1 MREIKDLI
9 TKSLYSSRN
18 TGELNFSRFS
28 DISSLERMGLEFGI
42 EHLKKILANKELTQI
57 AISPIIHIP
66 NWINDFINY
75 LTENVRSKKIL
86 DPWINRNSF
95 LVNNVQKDFKGFCI
109 NPQEKNLIVQ
119 GFKIDESK
127 ILLGEPLE
135 LITQE
140 TEKSDLVVSF
150 PPFAMRAKTRE
161 SVSKDYSTDL
171 LIESSKHI
179 TKNGKL
185 IFLMPGKFVF
195 DKKIEKSL
203 KDSGLFVNALFY
215 IPEGSHS
222 PTTSIPSYLVIVSKL
237 ATQKT
242 FIAQLSSSV
251 STNNII
257 ADNFNKKKEGKTTSL
272 GSFIALENF
281 TSYKA
286 FEKDEDVFKI
296 GRRTGSKPTI
306 FKNIADFRTIK
317 NVSPEEMEHSN
328 NIIYLPRIGNSDVVE
343 NPSNFNIKPHNYIQV
358 ILENQVSPTY
368 LAKYLNT
375 SLGKL
380 TRESRKV
387 GTTIE
392 NITLSSLE
400 DAPLFIPNY
409 QEQISLIE
417 VNNKIENLLLEI
429 SEYQNQLWKRPSQ
442 AQEINKNIVKYE
454 EDNSIEKW
462 LDSLPFP
469 ISSILWKYIAI
480 SENKSKV
487 DYLLHFF
494 EAFSEFLSMLLLSAF
509 NQDQQFYKSESHR
522 WINNDGQY
530 EDWIKK
536 ATFGGWNNLTANLL
550 KAIRTLINDADKKD
564 IILNLLGKP
573 SSEFLN
579 LITSKGII
587 PVLENVREYRNDWK
601 GHGGISS
608 EQDNINRLTLLEHEL
623 NSLRQVIKGAFDDC
637 RLISATTGNYKN
649 GVFNFK
655 AKELVGNKTPF
666 NEIEVISLKPL
677 DENKLYFV
685 HQNHNEPIELLPFIK
700 FNQESKAC
708 YFYNSIQTT
717 NIRWVSFHFEQNSEL
732 MEVVDERFEEV
743 LSILKQQSE

>member
-1 MREIKDLI
+1 
-9 TKSLYSSRN
+9 
-18 TGELNFSRFS
+18 
-28 DISSLERMGLEFGI
+28 
-42 EHLKKILANKELTQI
+42 
-57 AISPIIHIP
+57 
-66 NWINDFINY
+66 
-75 LTENVRSKKIL
+75 
-86 DPWINRNSF
+86 
-95 LVNNVQKDFKGFCI
+95 
-109 NPQEKNLIVQ
+109 
-119 GFKIDESK
+119 
-127 ILLGEPLE
+127 
-135 LITQE
+135 
-140 TEKSDLVVSF
+140 
-150 PPFAMRAKTRE
+150 
-161 SVSKDYSTDL
+161 
-171 LIESSKHI
+171 
-179 TKNGKL
+179 
-185 IFLMPGKFVF
+185 
-195 DKKIEKSL
+195 
-203 KDSGLFVNALFY
+203 
-215 IPEGSHS
+215 
-222 PTTSIPSYLVIVSKL
+222 
-237 ATQKT
+237 
-242 FIAQLSSSV
+242 
-251 STNNII
+251 
-257 ADNFNKKKEGKTTSL
+257 
-272 GSFIALENF
+272 
-281 TSYKA
+281 
-286 FEKDEDVFKI
+286 
-296 GRRTGSKPTI
+296 
-306 FKNIADFRTIK
+306 
-317 NVSPEEMEHSN
+317 MEHSN

-429 SEYQNQLWKRPSQ
+429 SEYQNQLWKRPNQ
-442 AQEINKNIVKYE
+442 TQEINKSIVLYE
-454 EDNSIEKW
+454 KDNSIEKW
-462 LDSLPFP
+462 LDNLPFP
-469 ISSILWKYIAI
+469 ISSILWKYLAT
-480 SENKSKV
+480 SDNKSKV
-487 DYLLHFF
+487 EYLLHFF